1 MFADGRVQLQVIGGQ
16 LRRLPRR
23 IETIGSQLER
33 NVRAEHKDGRGPAH
47 HHPGRNPLEVQQR
60 CRLTGKDLKLALL
73 ASGDRKHFDERIS
86 MTTET
91 HPSNDPATVPRL
103 HLRHGHSIPH
113 LGLGTWPL
121 VGEEC
126 ETAVRYAIRSGYRLV
141 DTAFQYRNEDAVGRG
156 VRTAGVAREE
166 LFVSSKF
173 NKESHSVDGVQ
184 RAYDRSLQA
193 LGLDY
198 LDMFMCHWPVP
209 ALDQYTEA
217 WRGLVKLLDEGR
229 VKAIGVSNFKP
240 DHLEKVIAATGVV
253 PDVNQIQLSPDLAR
267 LPPRAVHQ
275 DLGIITEAWS
285 PIGRESGLRD
295 HPIVVQIAQR
305 TAKSPAQVLLRWHVQ
320 QGIVPIP
327 QAAK

>member
-1 MFADGRVQLQVIGGQ
+1 
-16 LRRLPRR
+16 
-23 IETIGSQLER
+23 
-33 NVRAEHKDGRGPAH
+33 
-47 HHPGRNPLEVQQR
+47 
-60 CRLTGKDLKLALL
+60 
-73 ASGDRKHFDERIS
+73 

-91 HPSNDPATVPRL
+91 HPINEPPAVPRL
-103 HLRHGHSIPH
+103 DLLHGHRIPH
-113 LGLGTWPL
+113 LGLGTWPM
-121 VGEEC
+121 VEEEC
-126 ETAVRYAIRSGYRLV
+126 EAVVRYAVRSGYRLI

-156 VRTAGVAREE
+156 IRTADVPREE

-209 ALDQYTEA
+209 AQGRYVEA
-217 WRGLVKLLDEGR
+217 WKGLVKLLDEGR

-240 DHLEKVIAATGVV
+240 AHLEKIIAATGVV

-275 DLGIITEAWS
+275 SLGVVTQAWS
-285 PIGRESGLRD
+285 PIGRESGLRED
-295 HPIVVQIAQR
+295 RKSVV
-305 TAKSPAQVLLRWHVQ
+305 
-320 QGIVPIP
+320 
-327 QAAK
+327 

>member
-1 MFADGRVQLQVIGGQ
+1 MI
-16 LRRLPRR
+16 
-23 IETIGSQLER
+23 T
-33 NVRAEHKDGRGPAH
+33 K
-47 HHPGRNPLEVQQR
+47 
-60 CRLTGKDLKLALL
+60 
-73 ASGDRKHFDERIS
+73 
-86 MTTET
+86 T
-91 HPSNDPATVPRL
+91 HPNNEYAAAPRL
-103 HLRHGHSIPH
+103 NLLHGHRIPH

-126 ETAVRYAIRSGYRLV
+126 EAVVRYAVRSGYRLV

-156 VRTAGVAREE
+156 IRTADVPREE

-209 ALDQYTEA
+209 AQGRYVEA
-217 WRGLVKLLDEGR
+217 WKGLVKLLHEGR

-240 DHLEKVIAATGVV
+240 AHLEKIISATDVV

-275 DLGIITEAWS
+275 SLGVVTEAWS

-295 HPIVVQIAQR
+295 HPIVVEIAHR
-305 TAKSPAQVLLRWHVQ
+305 TGRTPAQVLLRWHVQ

-327 QAAK
+327 QAAKPEWLAENISVFDFCLTPGDMEAMAGLDRGEQAARDSDAPENGH

>member
-1 MFADGRVQLQVIGGQ
+1 MTA
-16 LRRLPRR
+16 
-23 IETIGSQLER
+23 ETTR
-33 NVRAEHKDGRGPAH
+33 TDKPAE
-47 HHPGRNPLEVQQR
+47 
-60 CRLTGKDLKLALL
+60 
-73 ASGDRKHFDERIS
+73 
-86 MTTET
+86 
-91 HPSNDPATVPRL
+91 VPRL
-103 HLRHGHSIPH
+103 DLLHGHNIPQ

-126 ETAVRYAIRSGYRLV
+126 EAAVRRAVLSGYRLV

-156 VRTAGVAREE
+156 LRTAGVPREE

-173 NKESHSVDGVQ
+173 NKESHSIDGVQ

-209 ALDQYTEA
+209 ALGHYIEA
-217 WRGLVKLLDEGR
+217 WKGLVKLLHEGR
-229 VKAIGVSNFKP
+229 VKAIGVSNFKSG
-240 DHLEKVIAATGVV
+240 HLEKIIAATGVV

-267 LPPRAVHQ
+267 LPPRAAHDSV
-275 DLGIITEAWS
+275 GIVTEAWS

-295 HPIVVQIAQR
+295 NATVVEIAHR
-305 TAKSPAQVLLRWHVQ
+305 TGRTPAQVLLRWHVQ

-327 QAAK
+327 HAAKPEWLVENISVFDFRLTPADMQALARLDRGEQAARDSDAPENGH

>member
-1 MFADGRVQLQVIGGQ
+1 
-16 LRRLPRR
+16 
-23 IETIGSQLER
+23 
-33 NVRAEHKDGRGPAH
+33 
-47 HHPGRNPLEVQQR
+47 
-60 CRLTGKDLKLALL
+60 
-73 ASGDRKHFDERIS
+73 

-91 HPSNDPATVPRL
+91 RPSNDPATVPRL

-267 LPPRAVHQ
+267 LPPRAMHQ

-327 QAAK
+327 QAAKPAWLVENISVFDFSLTAEEMAALARLDRGENAARDSDSPENGH